1 MPNGVI
7 CDTRNLEAK
16 GFGFIKP
23 DAGKTCAGGIKGQIL
38 RLLYSCASTARSDV
52 RSAIYITHTHR
63 KCSLSLSLSLSLSR
77 SLSLA
82 LSLALYLF
90 SLTLSLSSL

>member
-38 RLLYSCASTARSDV
+38 RLLYSCASTAR
-52 RSAIYITHTHR
+52 
-63 KCSLSLSLSLSLSR
+63 
-77 SLSLA
+77 LA
-82 LSLALYLF
+82 CEFSQPPCPVCKLF
-90 SLTLSLSSL
+90 HVFAV